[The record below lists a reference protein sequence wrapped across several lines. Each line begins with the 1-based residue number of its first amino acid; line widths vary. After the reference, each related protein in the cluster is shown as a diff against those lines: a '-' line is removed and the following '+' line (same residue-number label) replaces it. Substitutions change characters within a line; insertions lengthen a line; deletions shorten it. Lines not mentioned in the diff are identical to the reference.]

1 VYLYKKKDMASTYT
15 YAKDQELTKV
25 GVAVTIGGRG
35 ASIETFYLGAV
46 KSDST
51 GMIRHIFAMHPSM
64 KGTSNAEECMMNFE
78 MMIDCNESKVN
89 VYLCAEKVYPAIFG
103 VIERL
108 DVPIYAPDNGSV
120 KTRTFNGV
128 LYKDFVCSFKQ
139 LEAILLTLEKEV
151 RDGI

>member
-1 VYLYKKKDMASTYT
+1 MASTYT
-15 YAKDQELTKV
+15 YAKDKELTKV
-25 GVAVTIGGRG
+25 GLALTMKGSGSTI
-35 ASIETFYLGAV
+35 EVFYLGAV
-46 KSDST
+46 VSDST

-78 MMIDCNESKVN
+78 MMDDCNESKTN

-108 DVPIYAPDNGSV
+108 DVPIYAPDNSSL
-120 KTRTFNGV
+120 KSRRFNGIP
-128 LYKDFVCSFKQ
+128 YKDFTCSHKE

-151 RDGI
+151 RDGISRR